1 VASEKVGPFIDALHD
16 HIKLGNV
23 DCSLTDLFKEKFSS
37 RIQKLTEI
45 AGTQTILVPSLQDAH
60 HPEFMFPQAAF
71 QRRELGLPEVYRSHC
86 CLSVFLVTF
95 FFFIFFLMQ
104 TGVLCY
110 PNPVNLYINE
120 VAIGIS
126 SVDVIF
132 HLSSEEASRGLTDN
146 RINRLAGYL
155 LDQRSFYPL
164 FPPRPGTQLELP
176 RLKQLDI
183 PVTPDLMLLPSN
195 LAPFAK
201 EVDGVLCVNPGK
213 LTKAQQGGTYTKL
226 SIFPIKKSGKT
237 RALHFTF

>member
-1 VASEKVGPFIDALHD
+1 
-16 HIKLGNV
+16 
-23 DCSLTDLFKEKFSS
+23 
-37 RIQKLTEI
+37 
-45 AGTQTILVPSLQDAH
+45 
-60 HPEFMFPQAAF
+60 
-71 QRRELGLPEVYRSHC
+71 
-86 CLSVFLVTF
+86 
-95 FFFIFFLMQ
+95 MQ

-226 SIFPIKKSGKT
+226 SIFPIKKSGKI
-237 RALHFTF
+237 RALHVTFSGHSICLFPLICDADIPSEDTLLLNRVADRTKVEVIKI